1 MMRDSFFCKIFVKVK
16 KNTVIC
22 NEKHKNNSNHHLTI
36 MKKIFFFVCCIAVAA
51 YSFGQ
56 QALGQR
62 PRVKS
67 PVVNSDGTVT
77 FNFYD
82 PTAQQVSVTGDF
94 EEIHWQTLPME
105 HQENGLWTVTTKQ
118 PLNPELYSYSLSVD
132 GQRFIDPAN
141 SYVNRDIS
149 TLSNIFIVTGS
160 DDDKGHLYQVNDVPH
175 GTLSRVWYDSPTLG
189 QQRRMTVYLPAS
201 YDGKKRF
208 PVMYLLHGHGGDET
222 SWGDLGRTS
231 QIMDNLIAEGK
242 AVPMIVVMP
251 NGNPTCN
258 AAPGWWHEGM
268 YTPDGNA
275 FNQRGAKAS
284 MEESFMDIVNFV
296 DSHYK
301 TIRKRSA
308 RAVTGLSM
316 GGGHTFGISRLY
328 PTVFDYYG
336 LQSAAARFNKGDAK
350 FDEQMSRLFASKPR
364 LFWIA
369 IGKEDFLM
377 QMNTELRHYLDE
389 HQYPYEYYENDG
401 GHIWRNWRIYL
412 SMFAQKIFKDK

>member
-1 MMRDSFFCKIFVKVK
+1 MKRLFMFIGCLALFV
-16 KNTVIC
+16 
-22 NEKHKNNSNHHLTI
+22 S
-36 MKKIFFFVCCIAVAA
+36 
-51 YSFGQ
+51 SFGQ

-62 PRVKS
+62 PKVKS
-67 PVVNSDGTVT
+67 PVVNEDGTVT
-77 FNFYD
+77 FNFFD
-82 PTAQQVSVTGDF
+82 PAAQEVSVTGDF
-94 EEIHWQTLPME
+94 EEIHPVTLPMTK
-105 HQENGLWTVTTKQ
+105 QDNGLWTVTTK
-118 PLNPELYSYSLSVD
+118 PLNPELYSYSLLVD

-149 TLSNIFIVTGS
+149 TLSNIFIVTKEN
-160 DDDKGHLYQVNDVPH
+160 DDKGHLYQVNDVPH
-175 GTLSRVWYDSPTLG
+175 GTLSRVWYDSPKLG
-189 QQRRMTVYLPAS
+189 QQRRMTVYLPAA

-222 SWGDLGRTS
+222 AWGDLGRTS

-275 FNQRGAKAS
+275 FNERGAKAT
-284 MEESFMDIVNFV
+284 MEESFLDIVNYV
-296 DSHYK
+296 DSHYQ
-301 TIRKRSA
+301 TIAKRQA

-328 PTVFDYYG
+328 PDMFDYYG
-336 LQSAAARFNKGDAK
+336 LQSAAARIKKDDAA
-350 FDEQMSRLFASKPR
+350 FDGQMARLFASKPK
-364 LFWIA
+364 LYWIA

-377 QMNTELRHYLDE
+377 KMNDELRQYLNE
-389 HQYPYEYYENDG
+389 HGYQYEYYENDG
-401 GHIWRNWRIYL
+401 GHLWRNWRIYL
-412 SMFAQKIFKDK
+412 TMFAQKLFHDL

>member
-1 MMRDSFFCKIFVKVK
+1 
-16 KNTVIC
+16 
-22 NEKHKNNSNHHLTI
+22 
-36 MKKIFFFVCCIAVAA
+36 MKKFMFLVCGCLMVMNSVA
-51 YSFGQ
+51 Q
-56 QALGQR
+56 QQLGQR
-62 PRVKS
+62 PRVQS
-67 PVVNSDGTVT
+67 PVVNADGTVT

-82 PTAQQVSVTGDF
+82 PSAQHVSVNGDF
-94 EEIHWQTLPME
+94 DEIRSQRLNMTK
-105 HQENGLWTVTTKQ
+105 QENGVWTVTTKV
-118 PLNPELYSYSLSVD
+118 LNPELYSYSISVD

-149 TLSNIFIVTGS
+149 TLSNIFIVTKS
-160 DDDKGHLYQVNDVPH
+160 NDDKGHLYAVNDVPH

-189 QQRRMTVYLPAS
+189 QQRRMTVYLPAA
-201 YDGKKRF
+201 YDGKKAF

-222 SWGDLGRTS
+222 AWGDLGRAS

-242 AVPMIVVMP
+242 CVPMIVVMP

-301 TIRKRSA
+301 TVKKRSG

-328 PTVFDYYG
+328 PETFDYYG
-336 LQSAAARFNKGDAK
+336 LQSAAARVQQNDAK
-350 FDEQMSRLFASKPR
+350 FNEQMSRLFSSKPK

-369 IGKEDFLM
+369 IGKEDFLI
-377 QMNTELRHYLDE
+377 QQNNGLRQYLDA
-389 HQYPYEYYENDG
+389 HNYPYEYYENDG

-412 SMFAQKIFKDK
+412 SMFAQKIFRD

>member
-1 MMRDSFFCKIFVKVK
+1 MENYRYSS
-16 KNTVIC
+16 T
-22 NEKHKNNSNHHLTI
+22 LALL
-36 MKKIFFFVCCIAVAA
+36 CCLMFAA
-51 YSFGQ
+51 ASYGQ
-56 QALGQR
+56 QALGMR
-62 PRVKS
+62 PRVTS
-67 PVVNSDGTVT
+67 PVVNQDGTVT
-77 FNFYD
+77 FNLYAPD
-82 PTAQQVSVTGDF
+82 AKQVSVTGDF
-94 EEIHWQTLPME
+94 AEIKQETLPMTR
-105 HQENGLWTVTTKQ
+105 QENGVWTATTAV
-118 PLNPELYSYSLSVD
+118 LAPELYSYSMNVD

-149 TLSNIFIVTGS
+149 TLSNIFIVS
-160 DDDKGHLYQVNDVPH
+160 RSADDKGHLYQVNDVPH

-189 QQRRMTVYLPAS
+189 QQRRMTVYLPAA

-222 SWGDLGRTS
+222 AWGDLGRTS
-231 QIMDNLIAEGK
+231 QIMDNLIAEGR

-275 FNQRGAKAS
+275 FRDRGAEAS
-284 MEESFMDIVNFV
+284 MEESFMDSVDYV

-301 TIRKRSA
+301 PIRKRSA

-328 PTVFDYYG
+328 PETFDYYG
-336 LQSAAARFNKGDAK
+336 LQSAAARMPKDMESFNR
-350 FDEQMSRLFASKPR
+350 QMERLFASKPR
-364 LFWIA
+364 LYWIA
-369 IGKEDFLM
+369 IGKDDFLW
-377 QMNTELRHYLDE
+377 QMNNDLRTYLDA
-389 HQYPYEYYENDG
+389 HAYPYEYYENDG

-412 SMFAQKIFKDK
+412 TMFAQRLFRE

>member
-1 MMRDSFFCKIFVKVK
+1 MAVLKKLSIKRRNMRKTLILLCCCFMVV
-16 KNTVIC
+16 
-22 NEKHKNNSNHHLTI
+22 NS
-36 MKKIFFFVCCIAVAA
+36 
-51 YSFGQ
+51 YGQ

-67 PVVNSDGTVT
+67 PVINNDGTVT

-82 PTAQQVSVTGDF
+82 PSAQNVSVNGDF
-94 EEIHWQTLPME
+94 EEIRNQRLEMTK
-105 HQENGLWTVTTKQ
+105 QDNGVWTVTTK
-118 PLNPELYSYSLSVD
+118 PLAPELYSYSFSVD
-132 GQRFIDPAN
+132 GQRIVDPAN
-141 SYVNRDIS
+141 SYVNRDIN
-149 TLSNIFIVTGS
+149 TLSNIFIVKKTEFS
-160 DDDKGHLYQVNDVPH
+160 DDKGWLYSVNNVPH

-189 QQRRMTVYLPAS
+189 QQRRMTVYLPAA

-222 SWGDLGRTS
+222 SWGDLGRAS
-231 QIMDNLIAEGK
+231 QIIDNLIASGY

-284 MEESFMDIVNFV
+284 MEESFMDIVRYV
-296 DSHYK
+296 DSHYC
-301 TIRKRSA
+301 TIAKRSG

-328 PTVFDYYG
+328 PEEFDYYG
-336 LQSAAARFNKGDAK
+336 LQSAATSMALGGSLNNRGNNIDSKYE
-350 FDEQMSRLFASKPR
+350 EQVARLFASKPK
-364 LFWIA
+364 LYWIA
-369 IGKEDFLM
+369 IGRDDFLM
-377 QMNTELRHYLDE
+377 QMNQELRKHLDE
-389 HQYPYEYYENDG
+389 KGYNYEYYENDG

-412 SMFAQKIFKDK
+412 TKFAQKIFK

>member
-1 MMRDSFFCKIFVKVK
+1 MALGSM
-16 KNTVIC
+16 
-22 NEKHKNNSNHHLTI
+22 
-36 MKKIFFFVCCIAVAA
+36 A
-51 YSFGQ
+51 Q
-56 QALGQR
+56 QQLGQR

-67 PVVNSDGTVT
+67 PVVNADGTVK

-82 PTAQQVSVTGDF
+82 PTAQRVSVNGDF
-94 EEIHWQTLPME
+94 REIGSQRLEMTK
-105 HQENGLWTVTTKQ
+105 QDNGVWTVTTA

-132 GQRFIDPAN
+132 GQRFVDPSN

-149 TLSNIFIVTGS
+149 TLSNIFIVS
-160 DDDKGHLYQVNDVPH
+160 KSSDDKGHLYQVNNVPH

-189 QQRRMTVYLPAS
+189 QQRRMTVYLPAA

-222 SWGDLGRTS
+222 AWGDLGRAS

-242 AVPMIVVMP
+242 CVPMIVVMP

-275 FNQRGAKAS
+275 FNQRGAKAT
-284 MEESFMDIVNFV
+284 MEESFLDIVKYV
-296 DSHYK
+296 DSHYQ
-301 TIRKRSA
+301 TIAKREG

-328 PTVFDYYG
+328 PETFDYYG
-336 LQSAAARFNKGDAK
+336 LQSAATRMAFGGSDNQAK
-350 FDEQMSRLFASKPR
+350 FDEQMARLFNSKPK
-364 LFWIA
+364 LYWIA

-377 QMNTELRHYLDE
+377 QMNNDLRKYLDE
-389 HQYPYEYYENDG
+389 KGYKYEYYENDG

-412 SMFAQKIFKDK
+412 TMFAQKIFK

>member
-1 MMRDSFFCKIFVKVK
+1 
-16 KNTVIC
+16 
-22 NEKHKNNSNHHLTI
+22 
-36 MKKIFFFVCCIAVAA
+36 MKKFMFLVCGCLMAMNSVA
-51 YSFGQ
+51 Q
-56 QALGQR
+56 QQLGQR
-62 PRVKS
+62 ARVQS
-67 PVVNSDGTVT
+67 PVVNADGTVT
-77 FNFYD
+77 FNFYS
-82 PTAQQVSVTGDF
+82 PSAQRVSVSGDF
-94 EEIHWQTLPME
+94 DEIRNQRLEMTK
-105 HQENGLWTVTTKQ
+105 QENGVWTVTTKA
-118 PLNPELYSYSLSVD
+118 LNPELYSYSLSVD
-132 GQRFIDPAN
+132 GQRFVDPAN

-149 TLSNIFIVTGS
+149 TLSNIFIVTKS
-160 DDDKGHLYQVNDVPH
+160 DDDKGHLYSVNDVPH

-189 QQRRMTVYLPAS
+189 QQRRMTVYLPAA
-201 YDGKKRF
+201 YDGKKAF

-222 SWGDLGRTS
+222 AWGDLGRAS

-242 AVPMIVVMP
+242 CVPMIVVMP

-284 MEESFMDIVNFV
+284 MEESFMDIVNYV

-301 TIRKRSA
+301 TIKKRSG

-328 PTVFDYYG
+328 PETFDYYG
-336 LQSAAARFNKGDAK
+336 LQSAAARVRQNDAK
-350 FDEQMSRLFASKPR
+350 FNEQMTRLFSSKPK

-369 IGKEDFLM
+369 IGKEDFLI
-377 QMNTELRHYLDE
+377 QQNNGLRQYLDE
-389 HQYPYEYYENDG
+389 HKYPYEYYENDG

-412 SMFAQKIFKDK
+412 TMFAQKIFRD

>member
-1 MMRDSFFCKIFVKVK
+1 
-16 KNTVIC
+16 
-22 NEKHKNNSNHHLTI
+22 
-36 MKKIFFFVCCIAVAA
+36 MKKFMFLVCGCLMAMNSVA
-51 YSFGQ
+51 Q
-56 QALGQR
+56 QQLGQR
-62 PRVKS
+62 ARVQS
-67 PVVNSDGTVT
+67 PVVNADGTVT
-77 FNFYD
+77 FNFYS
-82 PTAQQVSVTGDF
+82 PSAQRVSVSGDF
-94 EEIHWQTLPME
+94 DEIRNQRLEMTK
-105 HQENGLWTVTTKQ
+105 QENGVWTVTTKA
-118 PLNPELYSYSLSVD
+118 LNPELYSYSLSVD
-132 GQRFIDPAN
+132 GQRFVDPAN

-149 TLSNIFIVTGS
+149 TLSNIFIVTKS
-160 DDDKGHLYQVNDVPH
+160 DDDKGHLYSVNDVPH

-189 QQRRMTVYLPAS
+189 QQRRMTVYLPAA
-201 YDGKKRF
+201 YDGKKAF

-222 SWGDLGRTS
+222 AWGDLGRAS

-242 AVPMIVVMP
+242 CVSMIVVMP

-284 MEESFMDIVNFV
+284 MEESFMDIVNYV

-301 TIRKRSA
+301 TIKKRSG

-328 PTVFDYYG
+328 PETFDYYG
-336 LQSAAARFNKGDAK
+336 LQSAAARVQQNDAK
-350 FDEQMSRLFASKPR
+350 FNEQMTRLFSSKPK

-369 IGKEDFLM
+369 IGKEDFFI
-377 QMNTELRHYLDE
+377 QQNNGLRQYLDE
-389 HQYPYEYYENDG
+389 HKYPYEYYENDG

-412 SMFAQKIFKDK
+412 TMFAQKIFRD

>member
-1 MMRDSFFCKIFVKVK
+1 MGS
-16 KNTVIC
+16 
-22 NEKHKNNSNHHLTI
+22 
-36 MKKIFFFVCCIAVAA
+36 IA
-51 YSFGQ
+51 Q
-56 QALGQR
+56 QQLGQR

-67 PVVNSDGTVT
+67 PVVNADGSVT

-82 PTAQQVSVTGDF
+82 PSAQTVSVFGDF
-94 EEIHWQTLPME
+94 NEISGQQLD
-105 HQENGLWTVTTKQ
+105 LTKQ
-118 PLNPELYSYSLSVD
+118 DNGVWTATTAPLSPELYSYSLTVD

-149 TLSNIFIVTGS
+149 TLSNIFIVSKS
-160 DDDKGHLYQVNDVPH
+160 DNDKGHLYAVNNVPH

-189 QQRRMTVYLPAS
+189 QQRRMTIYLPPT

-222 SWGDLGRTS
+222 AWGDLGRTS
-231 QIMDNLIAEGK
+231 QIMDNLIAEGRC
-242 AVPMIVVMP
+242 VPMIVVMP

-275 FNQRGAKAS
+275 FNERGAQS
-284 MEESFMDIVNFV
+284 TMEESFMDIVNFV
-296 DSHYK
+296 DSHYQ
-301 TIRKRSA
+301 TIKKRSA

-328 PTVFDYYG
+328 PEVFDYYG
-336 LQSAAARFNKGDAK
+336 LQSAACRMPRDIVPHIKNSKLNED
-350 FDEQMSRLFASKPR
+350 FDGQMARLFASKPK

-369 IGKEDFLM
+369 IGKDDFLM
-377 QMNTELRHYLDE
+377 QMNTELRSYMDAH
-389 HQYPYEYYENDG
+389 HYPYEYYENDG

-412 SMFAQKIFKDK
+412 TMFAQKIFK

>member
-1 MMRDSFFCKIFVKVK
+1 
-16 KNTVIC
+16 
-22 NEKHKNNSNHHLTI
+22 
-36 MKKIFFFVCCIAVAA
+36 MKKFMFLVCGCLMAMNSVA
-51 YSFGQ
+51 Q
-56 QALGQR
+56 QQLGQR
-62 PRVKS
+62 ARVQS
-67 PVVNSDGTVT
+67 PVVNADGTVT
-77 FNFYD
+77 FNFYS
-82 PTAQQVSVTGDF
+82 PSAQRVSVSGDF
-94 EEIHWQTLPME
+94 DEIRNQRLEMTK
-105 HQENGLWTVTTKQ
+105 QENGVWTVTTKA
-118 PLNPELYSYSLSVD
+118 LNPELYSYSLSVD
-132 GQRFIDPAN
+132 GQRFVDPAN

-149 TLSNIFIVTGS
+149 TLSNIFIVTKS
-160 DDDKGHLYQVNDVPH
+160 NDDKGHLYSVNDVPH

-189 QQRRMTVYLPAS
+189 QQRRMTVYLPAA
-201 YDGKKRF
+201 YDGKKAF

-222 SWGDLGRTS
+222 AWGDLGRAS

-242 AVPMIVVMP
+242 CVPMIVVMP

-301 TIRKRSA
+301 TVKIRSG

-328 PTVFDYYG
+328 PETFDYYG
-336 LQSAAARFNKGDAK
+336 LQSAAARVQQNDAK
-350 FDEQMSRLFASKPR
+350 FNEQMSRLFSSKPK

-369 IGKEDFLM
+369 IGKEDFLI
-377 QMNTELRHYLDE
+377 QQNNGLRQYLDA
-389 HQYPYEYYENDG
+389 HNYPYEYYENDG

-412 SMFAQKIFKDK
+412 SMFAQKIFRD

>member
-1 MMRDSFFCKIFVKVK
+1 
-16 KNTVIC
+16 
-22 NEKHKNNSNHHLTI
+22 
-36 MKKIFFFVCCIAVAA
+36 MKKFMFLVCGCLMAMNSVA
-51 YSFGQ
+51 Q
-56 QALGQR
+56 QQLGQR
-62 PRVKS
+62 ARVQS
-67 PVVNSDGTVT
+67 PVVNADGTVT
-77 FNFYD
+77 FNFYS
-82 PTAQQVSVTGDF
+82 PSAQRVSVSGDF
-94 EEIHWQTLPME
+94 DEIRNQRLEMTK
-105 HQENGLWTVTTKQ
+105 QENGVWTVTTKA
-118 PLNPELYSYSLSVD
+118 LTPELYSYSLSVD
-132 GQRFIDPAN
+132 GQRFVDPAN

-149 TLSNIFIVTGS
+149 TLSNIFIVTKS
-160 DDDKGHLYQVNDVPH
+160 NDDKGHLYSVNDVPH

-189 QQRRMTVYLPAS
+189 QQRRMTVYLPAA
-201 YDGKKRF
+201 YDGKKAF

-222 SWGDLGRTS
+222 AWGDLGRAS

-242 AVPMIVVMP
+242 CVPMIVVMP

-301 TIRKRSA
+301 TVKKRSG

-328 PTVFDYYG
+328 PETFDYYG
-336 LQSAAARFNKGDAK
+336 LQSAAARVQQNDAK
-350 FDEQMSRLFASKPR
+350 FNEQMSRLFSSKPK

-369 IGKEDFLM
+369 IGKEDFLI
-377 QMNTELRHYLDE
+377 QQNNGLRQYLDA
-389 HQYPYEYYENDG
+389 HNYPYEYYENDG

-412 SMFAQKIFKDK
+412 SMFAQKIFRD

>member
-1 MMRDSFFCKIFVKVK
+1 MRRLLVFIGCLAIFA
-16 KNTVIC
+16 
-22 NEKHKNNSNHHLTI
+22 S
-36 MKKIFFFVCCIAVAA
+36 
-51 YSFGQ
+51 SFGQ

-62 PRVKS
+62 PKVNS
-67 PVVNSDGTVT
+67 PVINEDGTVT

-82 PTAQQVSVTGDF
+82 PTAQEVSVMGDF
-94 EEIHWQTLPME
+94 EEIHYVTLPMTK
-105 HQENGLWTVTTKQ
+105 QDNGLWTVTTK
-118 PLNPELYSYSLSVD
+118 PLNPELYSYSLLVD

-149 TLSNIFIVTGS
+149 TLSNIFIVSKT
-160 DDDKGHLYQVNDVPH
+160 DDDKGHLYQVNNVPH

-189 QQRRMTVYLPAS
+189 QQRRLTIYLPPT

-222 SWGDLGRTS
+222 AWSDLGRTS
-231 QIMDNLIAEGK
+231 QIIDNLIAEGK
-242 AVPMIVVMP
+242 VVPMIVVMP

-275 FNQRGAKAS
+275 FNERGAKAT
-284 MEESFMDIVNFV
+284 MEESFLDIVNFV
-296 DSHYK
+296 DSHYQ
-301 TIRKRSA
+301 TIAKRQA

-328 PTVFDYYG
+328 PEMFDYYG
-336 LQSAAARFNKGDAK
+336 LQSAAARVKANDFG
-350 FDEQMSRLFASKPR
+350 FDQQMARLFASKPK
-364 LFWIA
+364 LYWIA

-377 QMNTELRHYLDE
+377 KMNDELRQYLDSKGY
-389 HQYPYEYYENDG
+389 QYEYYENDG
-401 GHIWRNWRIYL
+401 GHLWRNWRIYL
-412 SMFAQKIFKDK
+412 TLFAQKLFRDL

>member
-1 MMRDSFFCKIFVKVK
+1 MRKIVFIA
-16 KNTVIC
+16 IC
-22 NEKHKNNSNHHLTI
+22 SL
-36 MKKIFFFVCCIAVAA
+36 FALSGFA
-51 YSFGQ
+51 Q
-56 QALGQR
+56 QQLGQR
-62 PRVKS
+62 PRVQS
-67 PVVNSDGTVT
+67 PVIHADGTVT

-82 PTAQQVSVTGDF
+82 PSAQRVSVSGDF
-94 EEIHWQTLPME
+94 NEISSRRLDMTKQD
-105 HQENGLWTVTTKQ
+105 NGVWTVTTT
-118 PLNPELYSYSLSVD
+118 PLNPELYSYSISVD

-149 TLSNIFIVTGS
+149 TLSNIFIVTKATG
-160 DDDKGHLYQVNDVPH
+160 DKGHLYSVNDVPH

-189 QQRRMTVYLPAS
+189 QQRRMTVYLPAA

-222 SWGDLGRTS
+222 AWGDLGRAS

-251 NGNPTCN
+251 NGNSTCN

-275 FNQRGAKAS
+275 FNQRGAKAT
-284 MEESFMDIVNFV
+284 MEESFMDIVNYM

-301 TIRKRSA
+301 TIRKREA

-316 GGGHTFGISRLY
+316 GGGHTFGISYRY
-328 PTVFDYYG
+328 PEVFDYYG
-336 LQSAAARFNKGDAK
+336 LQSAAARMNQNDNKFN
-350 FDEQMSRLFASKPR
+350 EQMARLFASKPK

-369 IGKEDFLM
+369 IGKDDFLM
-377 QMNTELRHYLDE
+377 QMNTQLKEYLDA

-412 SMFAQKIFKDK
+412 TLFAQKIFK

>member
-1 MMRDSFFCKIFVKVK
+1 
-16 KNTVIC
+16 
-22 NEKHKNNSNHHLTI
+22 
-36 MKKIFFFVCCIAVAA
+36 MKRFIVMVCCCLMALGSMA
-51 YSFGQ
+51 Q
-56 QALGQR
+56 QQLGQR

-67 PVVNSDGTVT
+67 PVVNADGTVT

-82 PTAQQVSVTGDF
+82 PTAQRVSVNGDF
-94 EEIHWQTLPME
+94 REIGSQRLEMTK
-105 HQENGLWTVTTKQ
+105 QDNGVWTVTTA

-132 GQRFIDPAN
+132 GQRFVDPSN

-149 TLSNIFIVTGS
+149 TLSNIFIVS
-160 DDDKGHLYQVNDVPH
+160 KSSDDKGHLYQVNNVPH

-189 QQRRMTVYLPAS
+189 QQRRMTVYLPAA

-222 SWGDLGRTS
+222 AWGDLGRAS

-242 AVPMIVVMP
+242 CVPMIVVMP

-275 FNQRGAKAS
+275 FNQRGAKAT
-284 MEESFMDIVNFV
+284 MEESFLDIVKYV
-296 DSHYK
+296 DSHYQ
-301 TIRKRSA
+301 TIAKREG

-328 PTVFDYYG
+328 PETFDYYG
-336 LQSAAARFNKGDAK
+336 LQSAATRMAFGGSDNQAK
-350 FDEQMSRLFASKPR
+350 FDEQMARLFNSKPK
-364 LFWIA
+364 LYWIA

-377 QMNTELRHYLDE
+377 QMNSDLRKYLDE
-389 HQYPYEYYENDG
+389 KGYKYEYYENDG

-412 SMFAQKIFKDK
+412 TMFAQKIFK

>member
-1 MMRDSFFCKIFVKVK
+1 
-16 KNTVIC
+16 
-22 NEKHKNNSNHHLTI
+22 
-36 MKKIFFFVCCIAVAA
+36 MKKFMFLVCGCLMAMNSVA
-51 YSFGQ
+51 Q
-56 QALGQR
+56 QQLGQR
-62 PRVKS
+62 ARVQS
-67 PVVNSDGTVT
+67 PVVNADGTVT
-77 FNFYD
+77 FNFYS
-82 PTAQQVSVTGDF
+82 PSAQRVSVSGDF
-94 EEIHWQTLPME
+94 DEIRNQRLEMTK
-105 HQENGLWTVTTKQ
+105 QENGVWTATTKV
-118 PLNPELYSYSLSVD
+118 LNPELYSYSLSVD
-132 GQRFIDPAN
+132 GQRFVDPAN

-149 TLSNIFIVTGS
+149 TLSNIFIVTKS
-160 DDDKGHLYQVNDVPH
+160 DDDKGHLYSVNDVPH

-189 QQRRMTVYLPAS
+189 QQRRMTVYLPAA
-201 YDGKKRF
+201 YDGKKAF

-222 SWGDLGRTS
+222 AWGDLGRAS

-242 AVPMIVVMP
+242 CVPMIVVMP

-284 MEESFMDIVNFV
+284 MEESFMDIVNYV

-301 TIRKRSA
+301 TIKKRSG

-328 PTVFDYYG
+328 PETFDYYG
-336 LQSAAARFNKGDAK
+336 LQSAAARVQQNDAK
-350 FDEQMSRLFASKPR
+350 FNEQMTRLFSSKPK

-369 IGKEDFLM
+369 IGKEDFLI
-377 QMNTELRHYLDE
+377 QQNNGLRQYLDE
-389 HQYPYEYYENDG
+389 HKYPYEYYENDG

-412 SMFAQKIFKDK
+412 TMFAQKIFRD

>member
-1 MMRDSFFCKIFVKVK
+1 
-16 KNTVIC
+16 
-22 NEKHKNNSNHHLTI
+22 
-36 MKKIFFFVCCIAVAA
+36 MKKFMFLVCGCLMAMNSVA
-51 YSFGQ
+51 Q
-56 QALGQR
+56 QQLGQR
-62 PRVKS
+62 ARVQS
-67 PVVNSDGTVT
+67 PVVNADGTVT

-82 PTAQQVSVTGDF
+82 PSAQRVSVSGDF
-94 EEIHWQTLPME
+94 DEIRSQRLNMTK
-105 HQENGLWTVTTKQ
+105 QENGVWTATTKA
-118 PLNPELYSYSLSVD
+118 LNPELYSYSLSVD
-132 GQRFIDPAN
+132 GQRFVDPAN

-149 TLSNIFIVTGS
+149 TLSNIFIVTKS
-160 DDDKGHLYQVNDVPH
+160 DDDKGHLYSVNDVPH

-189 QQRRMTVYLPAS
+189 QQRRMTVYLPAA
-201 YDGKKRF
+201 YDGKKAF

-222 SWGDLGRTS
+222 AWGDLGRAS

-242 AVPMIVVMP
+242 CVPMIVVMP

-284 MEESFMDIVNFV
+284 MEESFMDIVNYV

-301 TIRKRSA
+301 TIKKRSG

-328 PTVFDYYG
+328 PETFDYYG
-336 LQSAAARFNKGDAK
+336 LQSAAARVQQNDAK
-350 FDEQMSRLFASKPR
+350 FNEQMTRLFSSKPK

-369 IGKEDFLM
+369 IGKEDFLI
-377 QMNTELRHYLDE
+377 QQNNGLRQYLDE
-389 HQYPYEYYENDG
+389 HKYPYEYYENDG

-412 SMFAQKIFKDK
+412 TMFAQKIFRD

>member
-1 MMRDSFFCKIFVKVK
+1 
-16 KNTVIC
+16 
-22 NEKHKNNSNHHLTI
+22 
-36 MKKIFFFVCCIAVAA
+36 MKKFMIYVCCSLMAMS
-51 YSFGQ
+51 SFAQ
-56 QALGQR
+56 QQLGQR
-62 PRVKS
+62 SRVQS
-67 PVVNSDGTVT
+67 PVVNADGTVT

-82 PTAQQVSVTGDF
+82 PSAQRVTVSGDF
-94 EEIHWQTLPME
+94 NEIGNQRLNLTK
-105 HQENGLWTVTTKQ
+105 QENGVWTGTTTA
-118 PLNPELYSYSLSVD
+118 LNPELYSYSLSVD

-149 TLSNIFIVTGS
+149 TLSNIFIVTKS
-160 DDDKGHLYQVNDVPH
+160 NDDKGHLYSVNNVPH

-189 QQRRMTVYLPAS
+189 QQRRMTVYLPAA
-201 YDGKKRF
+201 YDGKKAF

-222 SWGDLGRTS
+222 AWGDLGRAS

-242 AVPMIVVMP
+242 CVPMIVVMP

-275 FNQRGAKAS
+275 FNQRGAKAT
-284 MEESFMDIVNFV
+284 MEESFMDIVNYV

-301 TIRKRSA
+301 TIKKRSG

-328 PTVFDYYG
+328 PEVFDYYG
-336 LQSAAARFNKGDAK
+336 LQSAAARMQQNDAK
-350 FDEQMSRLFASKPR
+350 FDEQMARLFASKPK

-377 QMNTELRHYLDE
+377 QMNTQLRGYLDE
-389 HQYPYEYYENDG
+389 HHYPYEYYENDG

-412 SMFAQKIFKDK
+412 TLFAQKIFK

>member
-1 MMRDSFFCKIFVKVK
+1 
-16 KNTVIC
+16 
-22 NEKHKNNSNHHLTI
+22 
-36 MKKIFFFVCCIAVAA
+36 MKRFIVMVCCCLMALGSMA
-51 YSFGQ
+51 Q
-56 QALGQR
+56 QQLGQR

-67 PVVNSDGTVT
+67 PVVNADGTVT

-82 PTAQQVSVTGDF
+82 PTAQRVSVNGDF
-94 EEIHWQTLPME
+94 REIGSQRLEMTK
-105 HQENGLWTVTTKQ
+105 QDNGVWTVTTA

-132 GQRFIDPAN
+132 GQRFVDPSN

-149 TLSNIFIVTGS
+149 TLSNIFIVS
-160 DDDKGHLYQVNDVPH
+160 KSSDDKGHLYQVNNVPH

-222 SWGDLGRTS
+222 AWGDLGRAS

-242 AVPMIVVMP
+242 CVPMIVVMP

-275 FNQRGAKAS
+275 FNQRGAKAT
-284 MEESFMDIVNFV
+284 MEESFLDIVKYV
-296 DSHYK
+296 DSHYQ
-301 TIRKRSA
+301 TIAKREG

-328 PTVFDYYG
+328 PETFDYYG
-336 LQSAAARFNKGDAK
+336 LQSAATRMAFGGSDNQAK
-350 FDEQMSRLFASKPR
+350 FDEQMARLFNSKPK
-364 LFWIA
+364 LYWIA

-377 QMNTELRHYLDE
+377 QMNNDLRKYLDE
-389 HQYPYEYYENDG
+389 KGYKYEYYENDG

-412 SMFAQKIFKDK
+412 TMFAQKIFK

>member
-1 MMRDSFFCKIFVKVK
+1 
-16 KNTVIC
+16 
-22 NEKHKNNSNHHLTI
+22 
-36 MKKIFFFVCCIAVAA
+36 MKRFIVMVCCCLMALGSMA
-51 YSFGQ
+51 Q
-56 QALGQR
+56 QQLGQR

-67 PVVNSDGTVT
+67 PVVNADGTVT

-82 PTAQQVSVTGDF
+82 PTAQRVSVNGDF
-94 EEIHWQTLPME
+94 REIGSQRLEMTK
-105 HQENGLWTVTTKQ
+105 QDNGVWTVTTA

-132 GQRFIDPAN
+132 GQRFVDPSN

-149 TLSNIFIVTGS
+149 TLSNIFIVS
-160 DDDKGHLYQVNDVPH
+160 KSSDDKGHLYQVNNVPH

-189 QQRRMTVYLPAS
+189 QQRRMTVYLPAA

-222 SWGDLGRTS
+222 AWGDLGRAS

-242 AVPMIVVMP
+242 CVPMIVVMP

-275 FNQRGAKAS
+275 FNQRGAKAT
-284 MEESFMDIVNFV
+284 MEESFLDIVKYV
-296 DSHYK
+296 DSHYQ
-301 TIRKRSA
+301 TIAKREG

-328 PTVFDYYG
+328 PETFDYYG
-336 LQSAAARFNKGDAK
+336 LQSAATRMAFGGSDNQAK
-350 FDEQMSRLFASKPR
+350 FDEQMASLFNSKPK
-364 LFWIA
+364 LYWIA

-377 QMNTELRHYLDE
+377 QMNNDLRKYLDE
-389 HQYPYEYYENDG
+389 KGYKYEYYENDG

-412 SMFAQKIFKDK
+412 TMFAQKIFK

>member
-1 MMRDSFFCKIFVKVK
+1 
-16 KNTVIC
+16 
-22 NEKHKNNSNHHLTI
+22 
-36 MKKIFFFVCCIAVAA
+36 MKRILSLAVCGLLAVGSVA
-51 YSFGQ
+51 Q
-56 QALGQR
+56 QQLGMR
-62 PRVKS
+62 PRVQS
-67 PVVNSDGTVT
+67 PVVNADGTVT

-82 PTAQQVSVTGDF
+82 PTAQAVSVFGDF
-94 EEIHWQTLPME
+94 KEISGQQLDMTR
-105 HQENGLWTVTTKQ
+105 QDNGIWSVTTS
-118 PLNPELYSYSLSVD
+118 PLAPELYSYSLTVD

-149 TLSNIFIVTGS
+149 TLSNIFIVSKTDS
-160 DDDKGHLYQVNDVPH
+160 DKGHLYTVNNVPH

-189 QQRRMTVYLPAS
+189 QQRRMTIYLPPT

-222 SWGDLGRTS
+222 AWSDLGRTS

-242 AVPMIVVMP
+242 CVPMIVVMP

-275 FNQRGAKAS
+275 FNQRGAKS
-284 MEESFMDIVNFV
+284 TMEESFMDIVNFV
-296 DSHYK
+296 DNHYQ
-301 TIRKRSA
+301 TIQKRSA

-328 PTVFDYYG
+328 PQVFDYYG
-336 LQSAAARFNKGDAK
+336 LQSAACRMPKELIPNTPNSMLNDD
-350 FDEQMSRLFASKPR
+350 FDGQMARLFASKPK

-369 IGKEDFLM
+369 IGKDDFLM
-377 QMNTELRHYLDE
+377 QMNTELRQYLDA
-389 HQYPYEYYENDG
+389 HHYPYEYYENDG
-401 GHIWRNWRIYL
+401 GHIWRNWRIDL
-412 SMFAQKIFKDK
+412 TLIAQKIFKE